1 IRKTVNQ
8 QEITE
13 LDDKC
18 SLSSS
23 VTSSTLPPQV
33 IDEMEFRDNLAL
45 LDQRINNVRESLR
58 LNPVI

>member
-1 IRKTVNQ
+1 IQKLVNH
-8 QEITE
+8 QEIIE
-13 LDDKC
+13 LDDKY

-23 VTSSTLPPQV
+23 VTSSISPLQV
-33 IDEMEFRDNLAL
+33 IDEMEFQDNLAL

>member
-1 IRKTVNQ
+1 IRKIVNH
-8 QEITE
+8 QEIIE
-13 LDDKC
+13 LDNKC

-23 VTSSTLPPQV
+23 VTSSISPLQV
-33 IDEMEFRDNLAL
+33 IDEMEFQDNLAL